1 MGGWETGRTASI
13 VMRQFYV
20 PLVFHSVFK
29 MSAFLRK
36 PEQKLLPRI
45 FSAMILLHLKERT
58 SCLKVKVEQKR
69 LYLLTSWEW
78 AMQSSVGTVST
89 LLLSGWRHMRAFL
102 GERSFLTNTSPYHDR
117 TINGYT
123 HNKDKSYSGRGK
135 TKPSQNFS
143 LSFRPTLRN
152 EFRS

>member
-29 MSAFLRK
+29 VSAFLRK
-36 PEQKLLPRI
+36 PEQNLLPRI
-45 FSAMILLHLKERT
+45 FSAVILLHLKERT
-58 SCLKVKVEQKR
+58 SCLKVKVGQKR
-69 LYLLTSWEW
+69 LDLLISWEW
-78 AMQSSVGTVST
+78 AMQYSVGTSSA

-102 GERSFLTNTSPYHDR
+102 RERSFLTNTSPYHNG

-123 HNKDKSYSGRGK
+123 HNKYKGKCGRGK
-135 TKPSQNFS
+135 TILPKTSALVLGLP
-143 LSFRPTLRN
+143 
-152 EFRS
+152 